1 MEGLG
6 TVSLI
11 LRDGTKE
18 MKVMVEETKKGLREA
33 ATMAPRTLCQ
43 QCNQNLGQ
51 GTAQRQRPFL
61 IPRILMGYGIFEH
74 SLTMSFYPARFD
86 ENDERFY
93 EEVENFFLQWNG
105 NTKRQGAISDF
116 QGLQEETNEHGFP
129 PSLRTIETKITAT
142 LPET

>member
-51 GTAQRQRPFL
+51 GTAQVLRGSGEFFPAMERQ
-61 IPRILMGYGIFEH
+61 H
-74 SLTMSFYPARFD
+74 
-86 ENDERFY
+86 
-93 EEVENFFLQWNG
+93 
-105 NTKRQGAISDF
+105 
-116 QGLQEETNEHGFP
+116 EETRGHFRLPGAARGNQRAWFPSFSENHRNQNHGDITRDMTLSDCAALPSTP
-129 PSLRTIETKITAT
+129 P
-142 LPET
+142 

>member
-1 MEGLG
+1 MLEVFNSVNVRELKEAMEGLG

-51 GTAQRQRPFL
+51 GTAQKPKSRRHYPRHDTQRLRRSPIYATVKNMDELRQVEDVCMEKLRRWRDAIIDAQQIGLIVPFA
-61 IPRILMGYGIFEH
+61 EAH
-74 SLTMSFYPARFD
+74 LT
-86 ENDERFY
+86 
-93 EEVENFFLQWNG
+93 
-105 NTKRQGAISDF
+105 
-116 QGLQEETNEHGFP
+116 
-129 PSLRTIETKITAT
+129 
-142 LPET
+142 